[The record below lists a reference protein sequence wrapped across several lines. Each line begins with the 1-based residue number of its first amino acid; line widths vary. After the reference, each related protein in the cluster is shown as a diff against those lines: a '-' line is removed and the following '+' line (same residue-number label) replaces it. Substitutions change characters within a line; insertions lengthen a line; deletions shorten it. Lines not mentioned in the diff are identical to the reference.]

1 VLPEISSTGG
11 REAAL
16 ARLQAVLHRLE
27 ASRTGA
33 PSAGPSPGPSGGDA
47 GPCSDAA
54 RLAGE
59 EGAVRTLWP
68 GVDALGGL
76 SRDVVHEWFGVAEP
90 GVGPESVG
98 RSRVAP
104 PPPLRLLAW
113 LAHRA
118 WLPGAPSHGRFVCW
132 IGARVRPYPRAL
144 LSERPAAEWEP
155 ESTAEVA
162 LEPVVPEPGAP
173 EPGAMRA
180 IDAGPSSR
188 LLASS
193 LFVDPPDE
201 GARLWA
207 IDLAVRCPALAAVV
221 ADGRGLDM
229 AGSRRLQLAVERG
242 AQEARGAHG
251 GPLVLLARPP
261 SERGVPSVAGTRWWV
276 ERAAGAVPRWTLEL
290 LRWKAARTLGSLRTN
305 FGALG
310 EVGRRWTLEW
320 NHASGAVSESAVVV
334 DRSGEAASGSTGDA
348 SGDARG
354 PSARPRSG
362 GGLSSS
368 PPPGVAAG

>member
-1 VLPEISSTGG
+1 MLPEIPSTGG

-33 PSAGPSPGPSGGDA
+33 PPLTGHTAGPPTGHLGGDA
-47 GPCSDAA
+47 GLCSDAA

-90 GVGPESVG
+90 GAGPESVG

-155 ESTAEVA
+155 ESIAQE
-162 LEPVVPEPGAP
+162 AP
-173 EPGAMRA
+173 AT
-180 IDAGPSSR
+180 DAGPASR

-242 AQEARGAHG
+242 AQEARGARGAGG

-261 SERGVPSVAGTRWWV
+261 SERGVPSVSGTRWWV
-276 ERAAGAVPRWTLEL
+276 ERAAGAAPRWTLEL
-290 LRWKAARTLGSLRTN
+290 LRWKAARTLGPLRTS
-305 FGALG
+305 FGALS

-334 DRSGEAASGSTGDA
+334 DRSGEAASRS
-348 SGDARG
+348 SGDSSGDERG
-354 PSARPRSG
+354 PCTRPRSG

-368 PPPGVAAG
+368 PPPDVAAG

>member
-1 VLPEISSTGG
+1 MLPEISSTGG

-16 ARLQAVLHRLE
+16 ARLEAVLHRLE

-33 PSAGPSPGPSGGDA
+33 PSAGPSGGDA
-47 GPCSDAA
+47 GLCSDAA

-155 ESTAEVA
+155 ESGT
-162 LEPVVPEPGAP
+162 GA
-173 EPGAMRA
+173 
-180 IDAGPSSR
+180 DAGPAPDSDPADGSDAERPSR

-242 AQEARGAHG
+242 AQEARGARGAGG

-261 SERGVPSVAGTRWWV
+261 SERGAPSVAGTRWWV

-290 LRWKAARTLGSLRTN
+290 LRWKAARTLGSLRTS

-334 DRSGEAASGSTGDA
+334 DRSGEAASGSSGDA

-354 PSARPRSG
+354 PRARPRSG